1 MWRAG
6 NAYLERVGGLTS
18 LVALA
23 SATLIAA
30 CTELQGAREPAVA
43 PAPISAQQQ
52 SAADVTRSDP
62 IPPDQSQARPRP
74 EQPEIVRGSGTFL
87 RMSPPV
93 RADAETAPD
102 GDIVLNFVNADVR
115 EVARAVL
122 GGLLKLNYVVDPRV
136 QGTITVQTSRPLNR
150 DAVLP
155 TLDVVLRTS
164 GFALTENAG
173 LFRITPAESAP
184 RADAAAGRST
194 GGRLLSSGSAIQV
207 VPLRFASALEVRNL
221 IETFLPPGAGLRADM
236 TRNVLLLQGSRE
248 ELASVLDLIEM
259 FDVDWLSGMSFAL
272 HPLHSAQAKA
282 LMPELESIFGDSTEG
297 PTAGVVRFI
306 PIDRMNAI
314 LVIAASQLNLK
325 RAQEWIDRL
334 DRGGEEDTQR
344 IHVYYIQN
352 SRAVDVAGV
361 LSELLSPRDVR
372 VVLPATASAFP
383 QVELRSSPAGEQ
395 RREPGVGSG
404 TDPGPPSDRVSM
416 GTGERS
422 GSAST
427 SGSTRYG
434 ARTQRGVTG
443 GAGVLG
449 PGLGLGEYDVLGRPD
464 GQQPRMRVVADEKN
478 NALVIFATPRDY
490 RMIEAAIRKL
500 DVLPLQVV
508 IEATIAEVT
517 LNDSLRYGTQWF
529 FKTGNSSVILTNL
542 RNNDIG
548 GVFPGF
554 NYFLSGGDARVILS
568 ALSDVTDL
576 NVISSPTLMVLDHQ
590 TATLQVGDEVPIT
603 VQQAVSTINPDAPI
617 VNSIQYRDTG
627 VILRVT
633 PRVNS
638 SGLVILEVQQEVS
651 DVTETTTSGIDSPT
665 ISQRKI
671 VSNVAVQA
679 GDTVALGGLIRD
691 TKSKGRTGVPYLS
704 EIPVLGVLFGTK
716 NSLSLRTELLVMIT
730 PRVIRNPQD
739 ARNMTEELRT
749 RLRAAGALEGR
760 RP

>member
-1 MWRAG
+1 
-6 NAYLERVGGLTS
+6 
-18 LVALA
+18 
-23 SATLIAA
+23 
-30 CTELQGAREPAVA
+30 
-43 PAPISAQQQ
+43 
-52 SAADVTRSDP
+52 
-62 IPPDQSQARPRP
+62 
-74 EQPEIVRGSGTFL
+74 
-87 RMSPPV
+87 MSPPV

-122 GGLLKLNYVVDPRV
+122 GSLLKLNYVVDPRV
-136 QGTITVQTSRPLNR
+136 QGTITVQTSRPLGR

-164 GFALTENAG
+164 GFALTESGG
-173 LFRITPAESAP
+173 LYRITPAESAP
-184 RADAAAGRST
+184 RADAAAGKVT
-194 GGRLLSSGSAIQV
+194 GGRPLSSGSAIQV
-207 VPLRFASALEVRNL
+207 VPLRFTSALEVRNL
-221 IETFLPPGAGLRADM
+221 IEAFLPPGAGLRADT

-259 FDVDWLSGMSFAL
+259 FDMDWLSGKSFAL

-282 LMPELESIFGDSTEG
+282 LIPELESIFGDPAEG
-297 PTAGVVRFI
+297 PNAGVVRFI

-314 LVIAASQLNLK
+314 LVVAASQLNLK

-334 DRGGEEDTQR
+334 DRGGDEDTQR

-352 SRAVDVAGV
+352 SRAVDVAAV

-372 VVLPATASAFP
+372 VVLPATTPVFP
-383 QVELRSSPAGEQ
+383 QVELRSSRPGEE
-395 RREPGVGSG
+395 RRESGAGSTSDAG
-404 TDPGPPSDRVSM
+404 TSSDRASM
-416 GTGERS
+416 GGGDRL
-422 GSAST
+422 GSVST

-434 ARTQRGVTG
+434 ARTPRGTPG
-443 GAGVLG
+443 GAGLPGPSLG
-449 PGLGLGEYDVLGRPD
+449 VGGYDLFGGPD
-464 GQQPRMRVVADEKN
+464 DRQPRMRVVADEKN
-478 NALVIFATPRDY
+478 NALVIYATPRDY
-490 RMIEAAIRKL
+490 RMIEAAVRKL

-529 FKTGNSSVILTNL
+529 FKTGNNSVVLTNL

-548 GVFPGF
+548 GIFPGF

-633 PRVNS
+633 PRVNA
-638 SGLVILEVQQEVS
+638 SGLVTLEIQQEVS

-665 ISQRKI
+665 ISQRRI

-691 TKSKGRTGVPYLS
+691 TKSKGRTGLPFLS
-704 EIPVLGVLFGTK
+704 EIPVLGFLFGTK
-716 NSLSLRTELLVMIT
+716 SAVSLRTELLVMIT

-739 ARNMTEELRT
+739 ARDMTEELRT
-749 RLRAAGALEGR
+749 RLRSVGALERR